1 VSRVVVLSITIVFIA
16 GLATLTVTDFVNNGV
31 TVVGVLA
38 VLILV
43 LFAVGI
49 VGALRHPPPE

>member
-1 VSRVVVLSITIVFIA
+1 MRILVLTITLVFIVVLGALTIS
-16 GLATLTVTDFVNNGV
+16 DFVNNGV
-31 TVVGVLA
+31 TVVGIVA

-49 VGALRHPPPE
+49 VGALRQPPQE

>member
-1 VSRVVVLSITIVFIA
+1 MRILVLTITLVFIVVLGALTIS
-16 GLATLTVTDFVNNGV
+16 DFVNNGV
-31 TVVGVLA
+31 TVVGILA

-49 VGALRHPPPE
+49 VGALRQPPQE